1 MTDFTGTDLACL
13 RGQRLVFTGLDFVL
27 PAGGALVLTGPNGA
41 GKSSLLRLM
50 AGLIRPFAGA
60 LAWGD
65 AAVADDPDGHRER
78 VAYVGHAEAIKP
90 VLSALDNLTFWGR
103 LADPREAPARARRAL
118 EEVGLA
124 GLEEVPGRYLSA
136 GQKRRLSLARLLAAP
151 ADLWLL
157 DEPSVGLDV
166 DGRQRLEGMIAR
178 HRDRGGRVALST
190 HAEIALPGADRLDL
204 ARHAVDPL
212 AGDTVGDLDDPL
224 ADPAEVPAEPAAAED
239 RR

>member
-1 MTDFTGTDLACL
+1 MTDFSGTDLACL
-13 RGQRLVFTGLDFVL
+13 RGQRLVFTGLDFIL
-27 PAGGALVLTGPNGA
+27 PAGGALVLTGPNGT

-50 AGLIRPFAGA
+50 AGLIRPFAGRM
-60 LAWGD
+60 AWGEE
-65 AAVADDPDGHRER
+65 AVSDDPDRHRSR
-78 VAYVGHAEAIKP
+78 VAYVGHAEAVKP
-90 VLSALDNLTFWGR
+90 VLSALDNLSFWGR
-103 LADPREAPARARRAL
+103 LADPREAVARCRQAL
-118 EEVGLA
+118 DDVGLG

-204 ARHAVDPL
+204 ARFAVDPL
-212 AGDTVGDLDDPL
+212 AAEALDDADEGAL
-224 ADPAEVPAEPAAAED
+224 AEAMED
-239 RR
+239 GR